1 MKTETEKLIELYH
14 RMPVDQLETAL
25 QQIKKQQ
32 MVMDGDNIQQA
43 IPAYLCVTIQWARHI
58 DFANSIYK
66 YLAYFFHVRIISKHF
81 FYIRSAPHEC

>member
-32 MVMDGDNIQQA
+32 MVMDGDNMEGHQRLYAMRKA
-43 IPAYLCVTIQWARHI
+43 IEKLL
-58 DFANSIYK
+58 N
-66 YLAYFFHVRIISKHF
+66 L
-81 FYIRSAPHEC
+81 